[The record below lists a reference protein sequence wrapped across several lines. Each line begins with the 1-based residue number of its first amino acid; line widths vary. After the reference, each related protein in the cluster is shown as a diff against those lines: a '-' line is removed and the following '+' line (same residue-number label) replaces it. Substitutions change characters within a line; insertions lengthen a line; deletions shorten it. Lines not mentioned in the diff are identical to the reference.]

1 MNIPIVVNEKSKD
14 IIKDWQYTCTNE
26 DIKFT
31 SIIILTYNQIE
42 YTKLCIES
50 IRKFT
55 PKNKYEIII
64 IDNNSSDGTV
74 EWLKGQSDIKS
85 VYNNKNLGFP
95 KGCNQGIELA
105 TGENILL
112 LTRR

>member
-1 MNIPIVVNEKSKD
+1 MNTPIVVNEKSKD
-14 IIKDWQYTCTNE
+14 IIKDWQYTYTNE

-85 VYNNKNLGFP
+85 VYNNK
-95 KGCNQGIELA
+95 
-105 TGENILL
+105 T
-112 LTRR
+112 

>member
-1 MNIPIVVNEKSKD
+1 MNTPIVVNEKSKD
-14 IIKDWQYTCTNE
+14 IIKDCQYKCTNE

-95 KGCNQGIELA
+95 KGCN
-105 TGENILL
+105 
-112 LTRR
+112 